1 VIRRRYKMENNI
13 RGIVIP
19 RLEMIE
25 EELVRAGRKLLSK
38 AVFLKQDDLAIKNIQ
53 KALAEVLK
61 AQKHLRE
68 AKDENN

>member
-1 VIRRRYKMENNI
+1 MENNI

-61 AQKHLRE
+61 AQKHLKE
-68 AKDENN
+68 VQDENN